1 MMGWTQALS
10 KIFMV
15 RLWNNFG
22 RILICFGIFA
32 WQPLSIPVKSREHSG
47 VVFGDSYQKEHQ
59 CLVGTIY
66 HEARGESE
74 EGQRAVLQVILN
86 RKNHKNFPS
95 TICGVV
101 KQDKQFSFLNK
112 GLHRLD
118 VKPVEPLDKFR
129 YSQISSMAH
138 EALQG
143 RFKAVLEP
151 SVLYY
156 AHVRV
161 KNQWT
166 RRMKVVMIHGQHKFY
181 KEI

>member
-1 MMGWTQALS
+1 MKSIS
-10 KIFMV
+10 KY
-15 RLWNNFG
+15 FG
-22 RILICFGIFA
+22 KILICFGIFLA
-32 WQPLSIPVKSREHSG
+32 SPLSVPVKSREYSG
-47 VVFGDSYQKEHQ
+47 IVLGDAYHKEHY
-59 CLVGTIY
+59 CLTNTIY
-66 HEARGESE
+66 AEARGEPE

-95 TICGVV
+95 TICGVI

-112 GLHRLD
+112 GLHKLD

-143 RFKAVLEP
+143 TFKAVLEP

-156 AHVRV
+156 THTGV

-166 RRMKVVMIHGQHKFY
+166 KKMKVVMIQGNHKFMKVNTSGGDVTK